1 MIWLVTNGYR
11 GNGFVTAIV
20 EAENERMALAKGEL
34 ALRDHAAK
42 VPLANRGT
50 HEESVEHYVH
60 ALKAE
65 QIELPYVTE
74 MD

>member
-34 ALRDHAAK
+34 ALREQARK
-42 VPLANRGT
+42 IPWANRGT
-50 HEESVEHYVH
+50 YEENVEHYVH
-60 ALKAE
+60 QLKAE